1 MKLERIVLYNRVRPH
16 ACRQVFLGD
25 KLTGRLN
32 QNLDDFECAPPDRD
46 GHSMRSQFAPS
57 EIDLPLVQHI
67 HRSSTFWAHVAV
79 PVQDISQF
87 IRFWQRTGK
96 LWPTVR
102 RTPLRSV
109 AGRRLSISYFAT
121 RTLRSPTAVGKDP
134 HLLRKTQNCCKEL
147 LRVRIEEATWED

>member
-1 MKLERIVLYNRVRPH
+1 MRVPRSGRALHALSVRAERDRPPTRPTH
-16 ACRQVFLGD
+16 TPVVDLLGARRGPCSRY
-25 KLTGRLN
+25 LTIYQIL
-32 QNLDDFECAPPDRD
+32 A
-46 GHSMRSQFAPS
+46 
-57 EIDLPLVQHI
+57 
-67 HRSSTFWAHVAV
+67 
-79 PVQDISQF
+79 
-87 IRFWQRTGK
+87 RTGK

-121 RTLRSPTAVGKDP
+121 RTLRSPTAVGKDL